1 MKVGKKI
8 GVLMII
14 GAIVFTGGV
23 FTIGADQTEVLAQ
36 ATKINQQQEQLAQ
49 QATTKVVAIAK
60 AQAQAQA
67 EAEAAAKAEAEAK
80 AKAEVEAAAKA
91 QAEAKAKAEAEA
103 AAAQAEATTQTDAT
117 TQTQSQAVDGSATN
131 STESSTTPATGTQE
145 QTQTQTQPESNQ
157 AVAVPTQPAL
167 SFADAGR
174 AIVNQG
180 CSGFFISPT
189 QVVTASHCALSTSS
203 VQLAATG
210 ETFGATIS
218 QNVPG
223 KDFAILTVDHPNNQA
238 SSLWKR
244 SASAGESVTVYSRL
258 SGTFTATIVTQEAGT
273 VTVNGNGTTQLNFG
287 DSSLGS
293 TINAINA
300 PVSVGDSGSI
310 VIGSD
315 GAYLGVIAA
324 SDLSTT
330 SYFVS

>member
-131 STESSTTPATGTQE
+131 STESSTTPATG
-145 QTQTQTQPESNQ
+145 
-157 AVAVPTQPAL
+157 
-167 SFADAGR
+167 
-174 AIVNQG
+174 
-180 CSGFFISPT
+180 
-189 QVVTASHCALSTSS
+189 
-203 VQLAATG
+203 
-210 ETFGATIS
+210 
-218 QNVPG
+218 
-223 KDFAILTVDHPNNQA
+223 
-238 SSLWKR
+238 
-244 SASAGESVTVYSRL
+244 
-258 SGTFTATIVTQEAGT
+258 
-273 VTVNGNGTTQLNFG
+273 
-287 DSSLGS
+287 
-293 TINAINA
+293 
-300 PVSVGDSGSI
+300 
-310 VIGSD
+310 
-315 GAYLGVIAA
+315 
-324 SDLSTT
+324 
-330 SYFVS
+330 